1 MLDFF
6 FHQSGAFMEE
16 IAPVNRL
23 FLPKNT
29 WFIGRNDPQ
38 NLIVSSVNSLFFW
51 KK

>member
-6 FHQSGAFMEE
+6 FHQSGHFMEE
-16 IAPVNRL
+16 IGLVKQL

-29 WFIGRNDPQ
+29 RFIGRNAPQ
-38 NLIVSSVNSLFFW
+38 NFIISSANSLFFW